1 MPSLCQQGVI
11 LIRHARLPAWQRER
25 WQQLHQHRAVDRH
38 ADLMVQDEG
47 KAGLG
52 SPPRPADNNSA
63 SRQSRRFDS
72 VIQCFAFLQLYCRML
87 LWEYLWW
94 TDFRVPL
101 DHWESS
107 PEATVRM
114 TNWSPCWTGCC
125 TAVSVQERIQA
136 ADETMLKIVQGV
148 HDKAR
153 PAKIERT

>member
-1 MPSLCQQGVI
+1 M
-11 LIRHARLPAWQRER
+11 PAWQRER
-25 WQQLHQHRAVDRH
+25 WQQPHQHRAVARH
-38 ADLMVQDEG
+38 ADPMVQDKG
-47 KAGLG
+47 RAGLG

-87 LWEYLWW
+87 LWEYRWW
-94 TDFRVPL
+94 TDIRVQL
-101 DHWESS
+101 DPINWESS

>member
-1 MPSLCQQGVI
+1 M
-11 LIRHARLPAWQRER
+11 PAWQRER
-25 WQQLHQHRAVDRH
+25 WQQPHQHRAVARH
-38 ADLMVQDEG
+38 ADLMVQDKG
-47 KAGLG
+47 RAGLG

-87 LWEYLWW
+87 LWEYRWW
-94 TDFRVPL
+94 TDIRVQL
-101 DHWESS
+101 DPINWESS

-114 TNWSPCWTGCC
+114 TNWSPCWTGYHLQHGLVCRLYSFLHRDCC

-136 ADETMLKIVQGV
+136 ADETMLKMVQGV

-153 PAKIERT
+153 T